1 MYKVI
6 ERRVIVP
13 NLHEFVV
20 EAPEVARSVQAGNFV
35 IVRPDED
42 GERVPLSV
50 ADWDRQAGTVTDP
63 LTDWS

>member
-20 EAPEVARSVQAGNFV
+20 EAPRGGAFGSGWKFRHRPAR
-35 IVRPDED
+35 
-42 GERVPLSV
+42 
-50 ADWDRQAGTVTDP
+50 
-63 LTDWS
+63 